1 MGIPFPAG
9 MRMLNEK
16 NRAIIPWAWVVN
28 GCFSVL
34 APVITILLAMS
45 FGFRFVMWAGA
56 GAYIAAFAVFL
67 PLSKKQ

>member
-34 APVITILLAMS
+34 APVMTILLAMS
-45 FGFRFVMWAGA
+45 SGFSVVMWTGA
-56 GAYIAAFAVFL
+56 GAYIGAFVILQTFMKR
-67 PLSKKQ
+67 S